1 MNAGAYRVS
10 PREVEI
16 VFERHPNILE
26 VAVTE
31 IEVKPDVTVI
41 AAFYI
46 STTDIAFNE
55 LEELVQSQL
64 ARYKHPRVI
73 QRVKALPRTP
83 NGKLIRASLPKL
95 WNKNYD

>member
-1 MNAGAYRVS
+1 MTKYTEDGTK
-10 PREVEI
+10 
-16 VFERHPNILE
+16 ILE
-26 VAVTE
+26 Q
-31 IEVKPDVTVI
+31 ILPFFKPDVTVI

-83 NGKLIRASLPKL
+83 NGKLIRASLRKL